1 MAVVQILRSSDSKS
15 LKRSPVVVA
24 ARVEEHGPGVGGVG
38 SVGGD
43 HPEGAPDPRH
53 VSFIESARTTWVND
67 FPRVG
72 DTDQLIWPCRSAHCL
87 IEVPYSYIHI
97 FGPSDDHH

>member
-1 MAVVQILRSSDSKS
+1 MWLLYKFFRSSDSKS

-43 HPEGAPDPRH
+43 HPEGAPGPRPAF
-53 VSFIESARTTWVND
+53 FIESARTTWVND

-72 DTDQLIWPCRSAHCL
+72 VSDQLIWPCLAGAH
-87 IEVPYSYIHI
+87 IA
-97 FGPSDDHH
+97 